1 MLGPGQEKDD
11 LRINTDP
18 PVDMNLGCREVGR
31 LLRGTQGRR
40 GQSRGGQGPEV
51 VSRERDSQWRAPGLL

>member
-18 PVDMNLGCREVGR
+18 PVQMNLGCREIGR
-31 LLRGTQGRR
+31 LCPSPHGAWGGGRGAVAEAGR
-40 GQSRGGQGPEV
+40 GVLKG
-51 VSRERDSQWRAPGLL
+51 